1 MRLSP
6 EPVYVGAIG
15 TDKTGSLLID
25 KIQIKKGGHGRI
37 QLCPGFYKL
46 VIFTNGAEQFPVFD
60 HDGIR
65 LFLAKTCHKQYF
77 VQQTS

>member
-25 KIQIKKGGHGRI
+25 KIQVKQRCNSRI
-37 QLCPGFYKL
+37 QLCPGFNKL

-60 HDGIR
+60 LDGIR
-65 LFLAKTCHKQYF
+65 LLLAKTCHKQRF